1 MTSACGRLK
10 KCVMLSRSLSMCTGN
25 TVIRIKCSNV
35 GNNATSIGICEYM
48 NVLYLELL
56 YLYCL
61 AHTQELGLCFKNL
74 NFKNS
79 LFSEMLI
86 FNSMYMPSGVVVVI
100 K

>member
-61 AHTQELGLCFKNL
+61 ALGLCFKNL
-74 NFKNS
+74 NFQNS
-79 LFSEMLI
+79 FSEMLI